1 MEAAMLCLRCEAL
14 GERQAAVRTNRTEA
28 RNRWGGAGAE
38 RLSRVLCRQCGAVL
52 PALDPGERLLDKL
65 SQLARFGL
73 VAEVTLL
80 TPSRRDG

>member
-1 MEAAMLCLRCEAL
+1 MLCLRCEAL
-14 GERQAAVRTNRTEA
+14 GDRQASVRTNRTEA
-28 RNRWGGAGAE
+28 RHRWGGVGAE

-52 PALDPGERLLDKL
+52 PMHDAGEHLLDKL

-80 TPSRRDG
+80 APSRRES

>member
-1 MEAAMLCLRCEAL
+1 MD
-14 GERQAAVRTNRTEA
+14 VRH
-28 RNRWGGAGAE
+28 RWGGAGAE

-52 PALDPGERLLDKL
+52 PPHDPGERLLDKL

-80 TPSRRDG
+80 APSRRDA

>member
-1 MEAAMLCLRCEAL
+1 MLCLRCEAAS
-14 GERQAAVRTNRTEA
+14 ERQTAIRTSRVEA
-28 RNRWGGAGAE
+28 RHRWGGVAAE

-52 PALDPGERLLDKL
+52 PEPDAGARLLDKL

-80 TPSRRDG
+80 APSRRDS

>member
-1 MEAAMLCLRCEAL
+1 MLCLRCEASS
-14 GERQAAVRTNRTEA
+14 ERQSTVRTNRTEA
-28 RNRWGGAGAE
+28 RHRWGGAAAE

-52 PALDPGERLLDKL
+52 PELDAGERLLDKL

-80 TPSRRDG
+80 APSRRDA